1 MKWQCWSCEG
11 KKRVRWNNL
20 KWFWHFIVLFFPSY
34 PLTISP
40 SPSVLLC
47 SALVTAL
54 LCLVLYSALLCYL
67 CSTQFCTLFF
77 SALCYLFSAQS
88 HTLPCSSQCSA
99 ISDILSTLLCSA
111 LLGTYLAWLRALL
124 SLLFHPC
131 SLLSYINLWD
141 ISGTVVYVPFCP
153 VFFFF
158 SIPFMFSLPDLPFFL
173 FLWQLGHCLLVFGGK
188 TNFQAFK
195 VSFNIFLVAWHT
207 SLVHWLLQKKESL
220 INQEFLHLTKQ
231 KPKCNHQFQL
241 QSKKDC
247 QN

>member
-1 MKWQCWSCEG
+1 MSYFS
-11 KKRVRWNNL
+11 L
-20 KWFWHFIVLFFPSY
+20 PILLLSHHPLLFCFALLCSSHCSA
-34 PLTISP
+34 LLSA
-40 SPSVLLC
+40 LLC
-47 SALVTAL
+47 SALL
-54 LCLVLYSALLCYL
+54 SLL

-77 SALCYLFSAQS
+77 SALCYL
-88 HTLPCSSQCSA
+88 C
-99 ISDILSTLLCSA
+99 STLHSPIPYPVLLSALLSLIYLVLCSA

-188 TNFQAFK
+188 TNF
-195 VSFNIFLVAWHT
+195 
-207 SLVHWLLQKKESL
+207 
-220 INQEFLHLTKQ
+220 
-231 KPKCNHQFQL
+231 
-241 QSKKDC
+241 
-247 QN
+247 